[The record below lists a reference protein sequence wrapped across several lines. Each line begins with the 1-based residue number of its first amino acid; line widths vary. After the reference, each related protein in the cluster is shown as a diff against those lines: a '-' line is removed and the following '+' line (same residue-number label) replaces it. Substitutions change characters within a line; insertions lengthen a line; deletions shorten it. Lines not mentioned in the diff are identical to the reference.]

1 MNNQTS
7 FSNAS
12 QVVNAKV
19 ATSGNELGWSAMPS
33 FTTVGRVTPSAE
45 VELGWD
51 AMGAWGSQLAKSRVN
66 EVIASL
72 APEAAPV
79 GERRLL
85 ASFWLSMGVRSMQA

>member
-1 MNNQTS
+1 MNTQTS

-12 QVVNAKV
+12 QVMTAK
-19 ATSGNELGWSAMPS
+19 TPSSGNELGWSAMSP
-33 FTTVGRVTPSAE
+33 FTTVGRVETSAE

-51 AMGAWGSQLAKSRVN
+51 AMAAWGSQLPNSRVN

-72 APEAAPV
+72 APAAAPV

-85 ASFWLSMGVRSMQA
+85 ASFWLSMGIRSMHA

>member
-1 MNNQTS
+1 MNTQTS

-12 QVVNAKV
+12 QVVTAK
-19 ATSGNELGWSAMPS
+19 TPSSGNELGWSAMPS

-51 AMGAWGSQLAKSRVN
+51 AMGAWGSQLPKSRVN

>member
-1 MNNQTS
+1 MNTQSS

-12 QVVNAKV
+12 QFVTAKIPS
-19 ATSGNELGWSAMPS
+19 SGNELGWNAMPS
-33 FTTVGRVTPSAE
+33 FTTVGRGTPSAE

-51 AMGAWGSQLAKSRVN
+51 AMGVWGSQLPKSRVN
-66 EVIASL
+66 EAITSL

>member
-1 MNNQTS
+1 
-7 FSNAS
+7 
-12 QVVNAKV
+12 
-19 ATSGNELGWSAMPS
+19 MPS
-33 FTTVGRVTPSAE
+33 FTVADMVTPAE
-45 VELGWD
+45 AELGWD
-51 AMGAWGSQLAKSRVN
+51 AMGAWGSQLPKSRVN